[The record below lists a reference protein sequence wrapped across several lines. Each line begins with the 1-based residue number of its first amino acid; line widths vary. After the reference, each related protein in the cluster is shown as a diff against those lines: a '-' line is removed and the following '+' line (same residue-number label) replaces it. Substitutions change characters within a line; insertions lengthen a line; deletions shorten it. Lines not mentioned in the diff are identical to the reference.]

1 MIRQVTCAASSFAS
15 AGTAAV
21 RGRTAFALATAAV
34 ADHAAALAVAGVLV
48 EGPPVT
54 EAIGF
59 FAGAFAQQEEIV
71 AGAEARVFQEHIG
84 AFAAAP
90 WQALLHIPDLADRQ
104 GETFGHSDAQALF
117 ADQLMGGF
125 LHRRDRR
132 HAAILQL
139 DHPGRQRRPEQGGKE
154 EGRGNGLALLNAQVG
169 VAQGVADQ
177 LVGVIRVV
185 LEGRGAVFLDVEI
198 QLGGET
204 HRPQHAHRVFLVA
217 LGWIADQADQV
228 VTDVVYA
235 IGVIE
240 NALGAGIVI
249 QRIDG
254 EVAALG
260 VVFQA
265 AVNVVAQDAAAFVA
279 RRQVAVLFFI
289 AFGVIGA
296 EGGDFDDL
304 AAEVHVHQLETAA
317 DYPRVTELGAYL
329 FGRGAGGDVEILG
342 IDIQQQVA
350 HAATDQI
357 GLIAG
362 LLQTFDHAGGIAT
375 DFPALDRVLAAA

>member
-21 RGRTAFALATAAV
+21 RGRTAFALATAALALARCAGAVVLAAEV

-139 DHPGRQRRPEQGGKE
+139 DHPGRQRRPEQ
-154 EGRGNGLALLNAQVG
+154 
-169 VAQGVADQ
+169 
-177 LVGVIRVV
+177 
-185 LEGRGAVFLDVEI
+185 
-198 QLGGET
+198 
-204 HRPQHAHRVFLVA
+204 
-217 LGWIADQADQV
+217 
-228 VTDVVYA
+228 
-235 IGVIE
+235 
-240 NALGAGIVI
+240 
-249 QRIDG
+249 
-254 EVAALG
+254 
-260 VVFQA
+260 
-265 AVNVVAQDAAAFVA
+265 
-279 RRQVAVLFFI
+279 
-289 AFGVIGA
+289 
-296 EGGDFDDL
+296 
-304 AAEVHVHQLETAA
+304 
-317 DYPRVTELGAYL
+317 
-329 FGRGAGGDVEILG
+329 
-342 IDIQQQVA
+342 
-350 HAATDQI
+350 
-357 GLIAG
+357 
-362 LLQTFDHAGGIAT
+362 
-375 DFPALDRVLAAA
+375 